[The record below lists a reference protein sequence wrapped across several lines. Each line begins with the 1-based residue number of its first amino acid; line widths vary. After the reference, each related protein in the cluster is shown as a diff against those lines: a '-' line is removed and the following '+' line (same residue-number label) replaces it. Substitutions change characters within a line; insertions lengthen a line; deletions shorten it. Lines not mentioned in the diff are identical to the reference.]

1 MESKGKDMYI
11 SQTAAQ
17 SIVEEIGREIN
28 EHINF
33 MDQEGYIV
41 ASTDMARL
49 GTLHTGAR
57 RIIEEKLPE
66 LYITEEME
74 NPTTRL
80 GINLPITIRGEI
92 VGVVG
97 ITGEKE
103 RVAGYGNIVRR
114 MTEIMVEDSR
124 MKDHRKYDRRVR
136 YRFMEEWIARSG
148 AYYDRNF
155 VERGIQI
162 GIDIMRPRRAMVI
175 HFARY
180 SKLSATQEGQRKLE
194 EMESAVRHYV
204 DREGVLYLREPL
216 KQICLT
222 AACDDES
229 IRKLAEHIRKLLWDK
244 YEERIIIGIDSVNGG
259 SLHISQL
266 CKEAERAAEAGR
278 QDEIV
283 FYKDLYVELFLHDI
297 SDDVRAEYLEKLFPG
312 VREEELDAYMK
323 LIDVFFE
330 EDGSLARMSDKLYM
344 HKNTIQY
351 KLKKMEA
358 LNGLDIR
365 TPSGAAV
372 YYMAL
377 QFYQNAGNDM
387 PSLLRNL

>member
-1 MESKGKDMYI
+1 MYI

-387 PSLLRNL
+387 SSLLRNL

>member
-103 RVAGYGNIVRR
+103 WVAGYGNIVRR

-204 DREGVLYLREPL
+204 DREGILYLREPL

-365 TPSGAAV
+365 TPGGAAV

>member
-1 MESKGKDMYI
+1 MYI

-365 TPSGAAV
+365 TPGGAAV

-387 PSLLRNL
+387 PSLIRNL

>member
-1 MESKGKDMYI
+1 MYI

-41 ASTDMARL
+41 ASTDKARL

-74 NPTTRL
+74 NSTTKK
-80 GINLPITIRGEI
+80 GINLPITIRDEI

-97 ITGEKE
+97 ITGDKE

-124 MKDHRKYDRRVR
+124 LKDHKKFDRRVR
-136 YRFMEEWIARSG
+136 YRFIEEWIGRSG
-148 AYYDRNF
+148 AFYDRGF
-155 VERGIQI
+155 VERGGQL
-162 GIDIMRPRRAMVI
+162 GIDVMKPRRAMVI
-175 HFARY
+175 RFVRY
-180 SKLSATQEGQRKLE
+180 TELSSTQEGQRRLE
-194 EMESAVRHYV
+194 EMESAVRHYA
-204 DREGVLYLREPL
+204 DREEILYLREPPR
-216 KQICLT
+216 QICLLE
-222 AACDDES
+222 ACDDDR
-229 IRKLAEHIRKLLWDK
+229 IRKTAENIRRLLREK
-244 YEERIIIGIDSVNGG
+244 YGERVVIGIDAADGG
-259 SLHISQL
+259 SIHINQI
-266 CKEAERAAEAGR
+266 CKEAERAAEAGGLA
-278 QDEIV
+278 DII
-283 FYKDLYVELFLHDI
+283 FYKNLYVELFLR
-297 SDDVRAEYLEKLFPG
+297 DVTAEAQVEYLNRLFPG
-312 VREEELDAYMK
+312 VAAEELDAYMK
-323 LIDVFFE
+323 MIEVFIE
-330 EDGSLARMSDKLYM
+330 EDGSVGRMADRLFM

-358 LNGLDIR
+358 LNGRDIR
-365 TPSGAAV
+365 KPVGAAV

-377 QFYQNAGNDM
+377 QFYRMLNHAAEIGQ
-387 PSLLRNL
+387 RNFN

>member
-1 MESKGKDMYI
+1 MYI

-114 MTEIMVEDSR
+114 MTEIMVEDRR

-204 DREGVLYLREPL
+204 DREGILYLREPL

-365 TPSGAAV
+365 TPGGAAV

-387 PSLLRNL
+387 PSLIRNL

>member
-1 MESKGKDMYI
+1 MYI

-17 SIVEEIGREIN
+17 SIVEEIGREIH
-28 EHINF
+28 EHINY
-33 MDQEGYIV
+33 MDKEGYII
-41 ASTDMARL
+41 ASTDMSRL

-74 NPTTRL
+74 NPTTKK

-124 MKDHRKYDRRVR
+124 LKDHRKYDRRVR

-148 AYYDRNF
+148 AYYDRRF
-155 VERGIQI
+155 VERGMQI
-162 GIDIMRPRRAMVI
+162 GIDIMRPRRAFVI
-175 HFARY
+175 HFERY
-180 SKLSATQEGQRKLE
+180 SELSATQEGQRRLE
-194 EMESAVRHYV
+194 EMESAVRHHV
-204 DREGVLYLREPL
+204 EREGILYLREPPRQL
-216 KQICLT
+216 CLT
-222 AACDDES
+222 ASGSDEG
-229 IRKLAEHIRKLLWDK
+229 IRKTAENIRKLLREK
-244 YEERIIIGIDSVNGG
+244 YGERAVIGIDSADGG
-259 SLHISQL
+259 SIHISQL

-278 QDEIV
+278 PGEIV
-283 FYKDLYVELFLHDI
+283 FYRDLYVELFLHEI
-297 SDDVRAEYLEKLFPG
+297 TEEVREEYLGKLFPG
-312 VREEELDAYMK
+312 VGEEELDAFMK

-330 EDGSLARMSDKLYM
+330 ENGSVSGMADRLYM

-358 LNGLDIR
+358 LNGRDIR
-365 TPSGAAV
+365 TPTGAAV

-377 QFYQNAGNDM
+377 QFYRSVGSDAQA
-387 PSLLRNL
+387 LLRNL

>member
-1 MESKGKDMYI
+1 MYI

-17 SIVEEIGREIN
+17 SIVEEIGREIH

-74 NPTTRL
+74 NPTTKM
-80 GINLPITIRGEI
+80 GINLPITIKGEI

-124 MKDHRKYDRRVR
+124 LKAHKVYDRRVR
-136 YRFMEEWIARSG
+136 YRFIEEWIGRSG
-148 AYYDRNF
+148 AFYDRGF
-155 VERGIQI
+155 VERGGQI
-162 GIDIMRPRRAMVI
+162 GIDIMKPRRGMVI
-175 HFARY
+175 RFVRY
-180 SKLSATQEGQRKLE
+180 SLLSATQEGQRRLE
-194 EMESAVRHYV
+194 EMEAAVRHYA
-204 DREGVLYLREPL
+204 DREEILYLREPPR
-216 KQICLT
+216 QICLVE
-222 AACDDES
+222 ACSDEK
-229 IRKLAEHIRKLLWDK
+229 IRKIAENIHRLLLEK
-244 YEERIIIGIDSVNGG
+244 YGERVVIGIDAMDSG
-259 SLHISQL
+259 SIHINQI
-266 CKEAERAAEAGR
+266 CKEAERAAEAGGLT
-278 QDEIV
+278 DII
-283 FYKDLYVELFLHDI
+283 FYKDLYVELFLR
-297 SDDVRAEYLEKLFPG
+297 DVTAEAQVEYLNRLFPG
-312 VREEELDAYMK
+312 TGEEELDAYMK
-323 LIDVFFE
+323 LIEVFIE
-330 EDGSLARMSDKLYM
+330 EEGSLARMSERLYM

-358 LNGLDIR
+358 LNGRDIR
-365 TPSGAAV
+365 TPVGAAV

-377 QFYQNAGNDM
+377 QFYRTLNQTAGIGQR
-387 PSLLRNL
+387 SFA

>member
-1 MESKGKDMYI
+1 MYI

-17 SIVEEIGREIN
+17 SIVEEIGREIH

-41 ASTDMARL
+41 ASTDKARL

-57 RIIEEKLPE
+57 RIIEEKLTE
-66 LYITEEME
+66 LYITEKME
-74 NPTTRL
+74 NPTTKM
-80 GINLPITIRGEI
+80 GINLPITIKGEI

-97 ITGEKE
+97 ITGEKD
-103 RVAGYGNIVRR
+103 RVAGYGNIVRW
-114 MTEIMVEDSR
+114 MTEIMVENSWL
-124 MKDHRKYDRRVR
+124 KDRRRYDRRVK

-148 AYYDRNF
+148 AFYDRSF

-162 GIDIMRPRRAMVI
+162 GIDITRPRRAMVI
-175 HFARY
+175 HFEHY
-180 SKLSATQEGQRKLE
+180 SSLSATQEGQRKLD

-204 DREGVLYLREPL
+204 DKEGILYLREPP

-222 AACDDES
+222 AACGDEG
-229 IRKLAEHIRKLLWDK
+229 IGKLAENIRKLLQDK
-244 YEERIIIGIDSVNGG
+244 YEENVVIGIDSVDGG
-259 SLHISQL
+259 SIHISQL

-278 QDEIV
+278 AGEIV
-283 FYKDLYVELFLHDI
+283 FYKDLYVELFLRDI
-297 SDDVRAEYLEKLFPG
+297 SDEVRAEYLGKLFPG
-312 VREEELDAYMK
+312 IREEELDAFMK
-323 LIDVFFE
+323 IIDVFFV

-358 LNGLDIR
+358 LNGRDIR
-365 TPSGAAV
+365 TPGGAAV

-377 QFYQNAGNDM
+377 QFYQNAGSDM
-387 PSLLRNL
+387 PSLLRNLKAD

>member
-204 DREGVLYLREPL
+204 DREGILYLREPL

-344 HKNTIQY
+344 HKNTIQ
-351 KLKKMEA
+351 
-358 LNGLDIR
+358 
-365 TPSGAAV
+365 
-372 YYMAL
+372 
-377 QFYQNAGNDM
+377 
-387 PSLLRNL
+387 

>member
-1 MESKGKDMYI
+1 MYI

-17 SIVEEIGREIN
+17 SIVEEIGQEIN

-365 TPSGAAV
+365 TPGGAAV

-387 PSLLRNL
+387 SSLLRNL

>member
-1 MESKGKDMYI
+1 MYI

-17 SIVEEIGREIN
+17 SIVEEIGREIH

-41 ASTDMARL
+41 ASTDRARL

-74 NPTTRL
+74 NSTTKK
-80 GINLPITIRGEI
+80 GINLPITIRDEI

-97 ITGEKE
+97 ITGDKE

-124 MKDHRKYDRRVR
+124 LKAHKVYDRRVR
-136 YRFMEEWIARSG
+136 YRFIEEWIGRSG
-148 AYYDRNF
+148 AFYDRGF
-155 VERGIQI
+155 VERGSQI
-162 GIDIMRPRRAMVI
+162 GIDILKPRRAMVI
-175 HFARY
+175 RFARY
-180 SKLSATQEGQRKLE
+180 SALSATQEGQRLLE
-194 EMESAVRHYV
+194 EMEAAVRHYA
-204 DREGVLYLREPL
+204 DREEILYLREPPR
-216 KQICLT
+216 QICMVE
-222 AACDDES
+222 ACSDEK
-229 IRKLAEHIRKLLWDK
+229 IRKTAENIQKLLQEK
-244 YEERIIIGIDSVNGG
+244 YGERVVIGIDSVDGG
-259 SLHISQL
+259 SIHINQI

-278 QDEIV
+278 LADII
-283 FYKDLYVELFLHDI
+283 FYKDLYVELFLR
-297 SDDVRAEYLEKLFPG
+297 DVTAEAQVEYLNRLFPG
-312 VREEELDAYMK
+312 TGEEELDAYMK
-323 LIDVFFE
+323 LIEVFVE
-330 EDGSLARMSDKLYM
+330 EDGSLTRMSERLYM

-358 LNGLDIR
+358 LNGRDIR
-365 TPSGAAV
+365 TPVGAAV

-377 QFYQNAGNDM
+377 QFYRTLNQTAGIGQ
-387 PSLLRNL
+387 RIFG

>member
-365 TPSGAAV
+365 TPGGAAV

-387 PSLLRNL
+387 PSLIRNL

>member
-17 SIVEEIGREIN
+17 SIVEEIGQEIN

-365 TPSGAAV
+365 TPGGAAV

-387 PSLLRNL
+387 SSLLRNL

>member
-1 MESKGKDMYI
+1 MYI

-17 SIVEEIGREIN
+17 SIVEEIGREIH

-41 ASTDMARL
+41 ASTDKARL

-57 RIIEEKLPE
+57 RIIEEKLTE

-74 NPTTRL
+74 NPTTKM
-80 GINLPITIRGEI
+80 GINLPITIKGEI

-97 ITGEKE
+97 ITGEKD
-103 RVAGYGNIVRR
+103 RVAGYGKIVRR
-114 MTEIMVEDSR
+114 MTEIMVEDSWL
-124 MKDHRKYDRRVR
+124 KDRRRYDRRVK

-148 AYYDRNF
+148 AFYDRSF

-162 GIDIMRPRRAMVI
+162 GIDITRPRRAMVI
-175 HFARY
+175 HFEHY
-180 SKLSATQEGQRKLE
+180 SSLSATQEGQRKLD

-204 DREGVLYLREPL
+204 DKEGILYLREPP

-222 AACDDES
+222 AACGDEG
-229 IRKLAEHIRKLLWDK
+229 IGKLAENIRKLLQDK
-244 YEERIIIGIDSVNGG
+244 YEENVVIGIDSVDGG
-259 SLHISQL
+259 SIHISQL

-278 QDEIV
+278 AGEIV
-283 FYKDLYVELFLHDI
+283 FYKDLYVELFLRDI
-297 SDDVRAEYLEKLFPG
+297 SDEVRAEYLGKLFPG
-312 VREEELDAYMK
+312 IREEELDAFMK
-323 LIDVFFE
+323 IIDVFFV

-358 LNGLDIR
+358 LNGRDIR
-365 TPSGAAV
+365 TPGGAAV

-377 QFYQNAGNDM
+377 QFYQNAGSDM
-387 PSLLRNL
+387 PSLLRNLKAD

>member
-1 MESKGKDMYI
+1 
-11 SQTAAQ
+11 
-17 SIVEEIGREIN
+17 
-28 EHINF
+28 
-33 MDQEGYIV
+33 
-41 ASTDMARL
+41 
-49 GTLHTGAR
+49 
-57 RIIEEKLPE
+57 
-66 LYITEEME
+66 
-74 NPTTRL
+74 
-80 GINLPITIRGEI
+80 
-92 VGVVG
+92 
-97 ITGEKE
+97 
-103 RVAGYGNIVRR
+103 
-114 MTEIMVEDSR
+114 

-204 DREGVLYLREPL
+204 DREGILYLREPL

-365 TPSGAAV
+365 TPGGAAV

-387 PSLLRNL
+387 PSLIRNL

>member
-1 MESKGKDMYI
+1 MYI

-17 SIVEEIGREIN
+17 SIVEEIGQEIN

-124 MKDHRKYDRRVR
+124 MKDYRKYDRRVR

-365 TPSGAAV
+365 TPGGAAV

-387 PSLLRNL
+387 SSLLRNL